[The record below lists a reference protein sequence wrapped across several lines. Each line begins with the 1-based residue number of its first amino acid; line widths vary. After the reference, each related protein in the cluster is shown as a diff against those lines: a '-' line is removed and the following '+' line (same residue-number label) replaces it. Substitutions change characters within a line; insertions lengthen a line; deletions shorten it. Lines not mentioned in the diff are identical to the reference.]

1 MAGDAATET
10 PKTQFPYAATVA
22 EWKVQ
27 ASHIERQMDNAAYTA
42 AHPDDTLVMAGPP
55 RSSGTEAG
63 EVMLPIGALQ
73 QITWQQQKPTQPMM
87 AIGSGRTF
95 FTSGKAITNWSAARM
110 WLSGGNLLRVLYNY
124 GLKKISAPLA
134 PSGYDDP
141 ASDANIAEGVFNLD
155 SELFYV
161 PFGMGCIFRTKSKQ
175 LIGSFYM
182 ELCMITSWST
192 SISAGQSQVVEQ
204 VTGVAD
210 RILPFKITDTNTDS
224 SAALDAAIAFAT
236 GGGAADSAE
245 KKEGD

>member
-1 MAGDAATET
+1 MATE
-10 PKTQFPYAATVA
+10 FPVANTVA
-22 EWKVQ
+22 TWKVQ
-27 ASHIERQMDNAAYTA
+27 TTHIERQMDNAAYSA
-42 AHPDDTLVMAGPP
+42 AHPDDTLVMAGAP
-55 RSSGTEAG
+55 RSNGNTVGTSL
-63 EVMLPIGALQ
+63 MPIGALQ

-110 WLSGGNLLRVLYNY
+110 WLEGRNLLKVLYYY
-124 GLKKISAPLA
+124 GLEKITTKLTPAT
-134 PSGYDDP
+134 YDDP
-141 ASDANIAEGVFNLD
+141 AALADVTSSVFNLD

-192 SISAGQSQVVEQ
+192 AISAGQSQVVEQ

-210 RILPFKITDTNTDS
+210 RILPFKITDMNTTPS
-224 SAALDAAIAFAT
+224 NAALDAAIKFAT
-236 GGGAADSAE
+236 
-245 KKEGD
+245 